1 MDFKKFKD
9 KSYTFSL
16 TIAESEIKVNHLA
29 GTRDRKGGYSNG

>member
-1 MDFKKFKD
+1 MGLKKFKE

-16 TIAESEIKVNHLA
+16 TLAESEIKVNQLA